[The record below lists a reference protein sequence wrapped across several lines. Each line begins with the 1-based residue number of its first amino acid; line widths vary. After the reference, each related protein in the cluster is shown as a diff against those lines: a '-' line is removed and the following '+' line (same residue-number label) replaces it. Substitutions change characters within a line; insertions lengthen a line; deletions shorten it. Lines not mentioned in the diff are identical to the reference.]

1 MWEIHALRAQ
11 WNDVLEHGPADASG
25 RRFGMPIEQAKQEA
39 LRQLS
44 AKKEEGGKQQ

>member
-1 MWEIHALRAQ
+1 
-11 WNDVLEHGPADASG
+11 
-25 RRFGMPIEQAKQEA
+25 MPIEQAKQEA